1 MTKTICVF
9 CSSSAALDTA
19 YFDAAAELGIG
30 IGKRG
35 WSLVYGGT
43 DIGLMGRVAKSTHEG
58 GGKVIGVIPETLHAR
73 GIGYS
78 SADEFIVT
86 VDLRQRKA
94 VMDSRADAFVTLP
107 GGFGTLEE
115 VIEVLTLKQ
124 LQLHDKPIVFLNT
137 NGFYDPLMSLFEHFY
152 EQKFA
157 KPSSRQLYHIA
168 PNAADVLTYIE
179 SYQPT
184 TVESKWF

>member
-9 CSSSAALDTA
+9 CSSSAALDKT
-19 YFDAAAELGIG
+19 YFDAATDFGVQIG
-30 IGKRG
+30 QRG

-43 DIGLMGRVAKSTHEG
+43 DIGLMGTVARATHQG

-86 VDLRQRKA
+86 PDLRQRKA
-94 VMDSRADAFVTLP
+94 VMDSRSDAFVTLP

-115 VIEVLTLKQ
+115 VVEVLTLKQ

-137 NGFYDPLMSLFEHFY
+137 NGFYDPLVTLFEHFY

-157 KPSSRQLYHIA
+157 KFSSRDLYHIA
-168 PNAADVLTYIE
+168 PEATDAVTYIE
-179 SYQPT
+179 AYQPT
-184 TVESKWF
+184 VFESKWF